1 MHVVFF
7 TELWPSQFAIS
18 SFLHFS
24 VYEGRVNFLKK
35 NPPDFLVWFG
45 FFSPQNSGEG
55 LSRVPVDTEV
65 QGPVGTRCSMWH

>member
-1 MHVVFF
+1 MLCF
-7 TELWPSQFAIS
+7 LQS
-18 SFLHFS
+18 SGPASLLFPVFLHFS